1 MIRSESS
8 ASWKNI
14 FSFLARRSGDVRGR
28 SDEKK
33 ADLRRRLER
42 FADGQ
47 IPDGEIDDL
56 CKEIS
61 SSPDA
66 METLAR
72 LMRDPRKDL
81 PE

>member
-1 MIRSESS
+1 MIQSDSS

-14 FSFLARRSGDVRGR
+14 FSFLVRHGGEVRGR

-42 FADGQ
+42 FANGE
-47 IPDGEIDDL
+47 IPDGEIDEF

-72 LMRDPRKDL
+72 LMRDPGKDV

>member
-1 MIRSESS
+1 MNQIDS
-8 ASWKNI
+8 AAAWKNV
-14 FSFLARRSGDVRGR
+14 FSFLARHAGEVRGR

-42 FADGQ
+42 FAKGE

-66 METLAR
+66 MEALAR
-72 LMRDPRKDL
+72 LMRDPRKDV